1 MMISEW
7 FQRVGSSV
15 PRGFSRYFILEL
27 LKKKAHTG
35 KEIINY
41 AVEQSNGIWKPSP
54 GLIYPLL
61 GRLLDE
67 GLIEESKD
75 GRYQLT
81 KKGAETAQDV
91 DKVNEIVKKQLDVLF
106 RLGNVGR
113 FVAIDVLEKISTM
126 GSILSSNFANMTE
139 DETKKYKEFL
149 ELELKKI
156 QNIDGKKKGK
166 EIKIE

>member
-1 MMISEW
+1 MISEW

-27 LKKKAHTG
+27 LKSKSHTG

-67 GLIEESKD
+67 GLIEETED

-81 KKGAETAQDV
+81 QKGLETAQDV
-91 DKVNEIVKKQLDVLF
+91 DKINDIIKKQLDVLF
-106 RLGNVGR
+106 RIGNVGR
-113 FVAIDVLEKISTM
+113 FVAMDLLEKVFTI
-126 GSILSSNFANMTE
+126 GSVLSSNISNMTE
-139 DETKKYKEFL
+139 EETEKYRKFLQDELNKINEKETKGKG
-149 ELELKKI
+149 KKI
-156 QNIDGKKKGK
+156 
-166 EIKIE
+166 KIN

>member
-1 MMISEW
+1 MISEW

-27 LKKKAHTG
+27 LKKKEQTG
-35 KEIINY
+35 KEIIDY

-67 GLIEESKD
+67 GLIQETKD
-75 GRYQLT
+75 GKYQLT
-81 KKGAETAQDV
+81 EKGAETAQDV
-91 DKVNEIVKKQLDVLF
+91 DKVNDIVKKQLDVLF

-113 FVAIDVLEKISTM
+113 FVAMDLLEKISSM
-126 GSILSSNFANMTE
+126 GSILSSNVANMTTE
-139 DETKKYKEFL
+139 ETEKYRKFL
-149 ELELKKI
+149 QEELKKI
-156 QNIDGKKKGK
+156 DAKDVKKKGK

>member
-1 MMISEW
+1 MISEW

-15 PRGFSRYFILEL
+15 PRGFSRDFILEL

>member
-1 MMISEW
+1 MISEW

-27 LKKKAHTG
+27 LKEKNRTG
-35 KEIINY
+35 KEIIDY

-75 GRYQLT
+75 GKYQLT
-81 KKGAETAQDV
+81 KKGSDTAQDV
-91 DKVNEIVKKQLDVLF
+91 DTINDIVKKQLDVLF

-113 FVAIDVLEKISTM
+113 FVAMDLLEKIFSM
-126 GSILSSNFANMTE
+126 GSVLSANISHMTE
-139 DETKKYKEFL
+139 EETKKYKTFL
-149 ELELKKI
+149 EDELGKIKK
-156 QNIDGKKKGK
+156 QESKKKSRR
-166 EIKIE
+166 IKIE